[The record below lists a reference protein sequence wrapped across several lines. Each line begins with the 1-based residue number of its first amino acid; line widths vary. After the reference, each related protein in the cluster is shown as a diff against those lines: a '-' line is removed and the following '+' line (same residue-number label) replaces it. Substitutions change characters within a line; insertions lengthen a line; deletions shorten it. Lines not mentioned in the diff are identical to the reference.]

1 MSSFD
6 LVDDRRQGW
15 APQALKGAPAP
26 TQGFGDSLPETRSQT
41 QALPSRVTISDWPA
55 QSPELQHVTNLGR
68 SMFRAV
74 VVCMLSSVCA
84 ALAVVALVAFA
95 KTGWDAVHPWVSMM
109 ALVGSVGLLGIG
121 LTILIAARAR
131 VERHLGQRS

>member
-6 LVDDRRQGW
+6 VARGHQQAW
-15 APQALKGAPAP
+15 PPQTLRGMPSPAR
-26 TQGFGDSLPETRSQT
+26 GFGSQFHE
-41 QALPSRVTISDWPA
+41 APPSGPASSSRVTISYWPA
-55 QSPELQHVTNLGR
+55 QSPEIRYVTELGR

-84 ALAVVALVAFA
+84 VLAIVALFAFA

-121 LTILIAARAR
+121 LTILLSARTR
-131 VERHLGQRS
+131 VEKHLGQRS